1 MNFDGFLSNLLLSVI
16 FMDFYG
22 IFFKMI
28 FLCMKYRIYELQIY
42 GIFIKPTFINCH
54 FFEFSMVFFKMCL

>member
-1 MNFDGFLSNLLLSVI
+1 MNFDGFLSNLLLSVD

-28 FLCMKYRIYELQIY
+28 FLCTKYRIYELQIY

-54 FFEFSMVFFKMCL
+54 FLSFLWYF